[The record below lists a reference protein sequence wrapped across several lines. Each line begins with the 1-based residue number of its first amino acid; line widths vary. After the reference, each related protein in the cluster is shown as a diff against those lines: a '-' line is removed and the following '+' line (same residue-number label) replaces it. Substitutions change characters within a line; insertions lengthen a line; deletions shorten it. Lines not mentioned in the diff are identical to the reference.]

1 MKKISLLI
9 ILMFTFLLT
18 GCGNSKL
25 ENLSLKELKE
35 KLNNKDTFIVYFAKE
50 DSDLESKL
58 NAVLENNNLKGY
70 KFDTNKISD
79 EEKYS
84 LQLSIPYEEPSIVF
98 VIKGQD
104 PSKLSHVTDE
114 DILIKHLEERL
125 KDMQFI
131 N

>member
-58 NAVLENNNLKGY
+58 NTVLENNNLKGY

-125 KDMQFI
+125 KDMKFI
-131 N
+131 K